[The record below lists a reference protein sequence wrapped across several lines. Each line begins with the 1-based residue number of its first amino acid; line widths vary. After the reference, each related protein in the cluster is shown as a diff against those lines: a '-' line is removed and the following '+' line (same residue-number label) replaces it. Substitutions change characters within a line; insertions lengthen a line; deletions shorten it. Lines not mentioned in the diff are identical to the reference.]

1 MQTDF
6 RKGFFALLLWCGLCC
21 GPAAAQLPQ
30 TAAPDAPPSIPP
42 ASGAAN
48 TRPTDSIPRKPAVE
62 IGKGIAYRS
71 PGGKFSL
78 TMRLRMQDL
87 VAVSLNRSFGLD
99 EIEARIKRLQVKFD
113 GYVYSPKLT
122 YTIQLGF
129 TGHAA
134 NARSNANIISDA
146 VICYRPAPA
155 WSFQAG
161 QAKIQASRAKITSS
175 GLLQF
180 VDRSIVSREFS
191 ADRDFGFFIRYDLP
205 RDHGFTFTAKSSVT
219 LGEGRNWGRSD
230 NGGLVYTRRLEFYPF
245 GRFKEKGESSE
256 GDLAHEQQVRI
267 LLAGAYSYNHKA
279 VRTYGQHGDILP
291 DGASRSF
298 GSWYADFLLKYRGF
312 SFCTDFMGRICS
324 SPVFDDEAR
333 TWIYTGWGFNVQAG
347 YLIRRKWEVAL
358 RNSHLFPRSDVQPR
372 AGYVRRSQTT
382 AGVSRYIA
390 GHALKVQADITYNHR
405 TRAANDDYSRWF
417 FAFQLE
423 VGI

>member
-6 RKGFFALLLWCGLCC
+6 RKRTLALLLWTGLCC
-21 GPAAAQLPQ
+21 CPAAAQQPRSALPDTPQ
-30 TAAPDAPPSIPP
+30 AIPSASAAD
-42 ASGAAN
+42 
-48 TRPTDSIPRKPAVE
+48 TRPADSLLHKPAVE

-99 EIEARIKRLQVKFD
+99 EIEARIKRLQVRFD

-122 YTIQLGF
+122 YSVQLGF

-134 NARSNANIISDA
+134 NARSNANIIHDA
-146 VICYRPAPA
+146 ILYYRPAPA
-155 WSFQAG
+155 WSFGIG

-191 ADRDFGFFIRYDLP
+191 ADRDFGFFIRFDLP
-205 RDHGFTFTAKSSVT
+205 HDHGFTFTAKSSVT
-219 LGEGRNWGRSD
+219 LGEGRNWGTST
-230 NGGLVYTRRLEFYPF
+230 NGGLVYTRRVELYPF

-256 GDLAHEQQVRI
+256 GDLAHEEQVKI
-267 LLAGAYSYNHKA
+267 LVAGAYSYNHKA
-279 VRTYGQHGDILP
+279 VRTHGQRGDLLP

-298 GSWYADFLLKYRGF
+298 GGWYADFLLKYRGF

-324 SPVFDDEAR
+324 DPVFDDEAR
-333 TWIYTGWGFNVQAG
+333 TWIYAGWGFNVQAG
-347 YLIRRKWEVAL
+347 YVIRRKWEVAL
-358 RNSHLFPRSDVQPR
+358 RSSMLFPRSAVQSR
-372 AGYVRRSQTT
+372 AGYERRSQTT
-382 AGVSRYIA
+382 AAVSRYIA

-405 TRAANDDYSRWF
+405 RHASTSYYSRWL

-423 VGI
+423 IGI